1 VARAVTTR
9 ILLTTAQ
16 ICITGSMIPVK
27 MRKRGRVRM
36 KRTKMKKMRTTMMI
50 MMMMMM
56 MMMMMVCFP
65 VSRDCPKPSVY
76 KSP

>member
-1 VARAVTTR
+1 
-9 ILLTTAQ
+9 
-16 ICITGSMIPVK
+16 
-27 MRKRGRVRM
+27 
-36 KRTKMKKMRTTMMI
+36 MI